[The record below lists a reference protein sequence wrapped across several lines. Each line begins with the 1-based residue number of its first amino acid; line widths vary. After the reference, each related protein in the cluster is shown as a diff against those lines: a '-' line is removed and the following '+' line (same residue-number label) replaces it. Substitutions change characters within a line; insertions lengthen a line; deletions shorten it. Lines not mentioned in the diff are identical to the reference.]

1 MVRTHSTMMLTL
13 GDPAPDFHLPDT
25 ISGKSMSLATNLGK
39 YGTLVMFVSNHCPF
53 VVHILEEIR
62 NIDRDYQEKGIRLF
76 AISANDIESYP
87 ADAPDKMSELA
98 RAQGWSFPY
107 LYDESQE
114 TAKSYGAACTPD
126 FFLLDSEGALAF
138 RGRMDGSSPG
148 NDVPV
153 TGQDLRTAL
162 DSVLAGQRVP
172 GPQQPSIGC
181 NIKWKPG
188 NEPSYFG

>member
-1 MVRTHSTMMLTL
+1 MVRTHSTMMLNL
-13 GDPAPDFHLPDT
+13 GDPAPDFRLPDT
-25 ISGKSMSLATNLGK
+25 ISGKSMSLSTNQGQR
-39 YGTLVMFVSNHCPF
+39 GTLVMFISNHCPF

-62 NIDRDYQEKGIRLF
+62 NIDRDYQGKGINFF
-76 AISANDIESYP
+76 AISANDVESYP

-98 RAQGWSFPY
+98 QAQRWSFPY

-126 FFLLDSEGALAF
+126 FFLLDSAGELAF

-153 TGQDLRTAL
+153 TGEDLRAAL
-162 DSVLAGQRVP
+162 NAVLDGQKVQ
-172 GPQQPSIGC
+172 GPQQPSLGC